1 MTPALCNSQ
10 LSQMHGLLTT
20 TMRKVLSYISSD
32 EASPSPDFILN
43 PKCPEAFWS
52 RF

>member
-1 MTPALCNSQ
+1 MTPALCTFQ

-20 TMRKVLSYISSD
+20 VRKVLSYISSD
-32 EASPSPDFILN
+32 EAIPSLNFILN